1 MKGLILCAGKG
12 TRLQPFSN
20 IKPKGLLP
28 VANKPLIFYGIEKLV
43 ELGIYEIGIV
53 IRRNHYDMFMEEVG
67 LGERWQ
73 VRITYIFQKDPLGI
87 SDAVKYSEPFIAGE
101 SFVLM
106 LGDNLIT
113 QKLDGLC
120 HAITEEGHDAA
131 ILLREVANPKDFGIA
146 EVDGD
151 TIIALVE
158 KPTVPK
164 SNLAVLGAYAFKPS
178 IFKAIHAISPS
189 ARGEYEITDAIQ
201 WLIHHQYSVAYQITD
216 KNFSDVGTMD
226 GWLGANKWMLDQMEE
241 EGTLDYSVSDTHIR
255 TVIIHPSCI
264 DPSAE
269 LIDCVIGPYVTIG
282 PNVKLESC
290 TLENSILLEYAI
302 LNPNHYP
309 MTNSIISP
317 QSVFIQSNGGSG
329 K

>member
-12 TRLQPFSN
+12 TRLQPFTN

-53 IRRNHYDMFMEEVG
+53 IRPNLYTMFMEEVG
-67 LGERWQ
+67 AGERWN
-73 VRITYIFQKDPLGI
+73 VNITYIFQINPLGI
-87 SDAVKYSEPFIAGE
+87 SDAVKHSESFMDNEPF
-101 SFVLM
+101 VLL

-113 QKLDGLC
+113 QDLHSLC
-120 HAITEEGHDAA
+120 HAITHENHDAA
-131 ILLREVANPKDFGIA
+131 ILLRKVTNPKAFGIA
-146 EVDGD
+146 EVYKDR
-151 TIIALVE
+151 IIGLEE
-158 KPTVPK
+158 KPSEPK
-164 SNLAVLGAYAFKPS
+164 SDLAVLGSYAFKPS
-178 IFKAIHAISPS
+178 IFKAVHSISPS

-201 WLIHHQYSVAYQITD
+201 WLIHQQYSVAYQITD
-216 KNFSDVGTMD
+216 KNFSDVGTME
-226 GWLGANKWMLDQMEE
+226 GWLDANRWMLNLMEE
-241 EGTLDYSVSDTHIR
+241 EGLLTYPTDYQGTTLIPPV
-255 TVIIHPSCI
+255 CI

-269 LIDCVIGPYVTIG
+269 LINCVIGPYVTIG
-282 PNVKLESC
+282 PYVRLESC

-309 MTNSIISP
+309 MSNSIISP
-317 QSVFIQSNGGSG
+317 QSVFVQKDGGSG